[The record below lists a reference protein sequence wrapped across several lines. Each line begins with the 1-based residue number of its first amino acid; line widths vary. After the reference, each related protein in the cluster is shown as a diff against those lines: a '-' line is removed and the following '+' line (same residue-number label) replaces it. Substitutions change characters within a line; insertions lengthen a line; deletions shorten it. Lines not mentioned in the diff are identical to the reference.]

1 MDEKS
6 RYEQF
11 NEIAFEAYCKAAIEN
26 HRQGFSTALS
36 MPEYTAFT
44 VCLGSVLGRCNRL
57 FHSKILVIPGK
68 DFEGVLSVYIKTDKI
83 FQDVQ
88 KAFFFKQSFKKGIKL
103 CVLGVLIAA
112 ILSLPFHVAIL
123 AGGDCPSLGGSHIAH
138 DADGVIDEE

>member
-1 MDEKS
+1 MLGCLPEEVCTPGKLAIELIVQIISVSDD
-6 RYEQF
+6 YDGGTLQCVL
-11 NEIAFEAYCKAAIEN
+11 EIVGIEN
-26 HRQGFSTALS
+26 HGQGFPAALS

-88 KAFFFKQSFKKGIKL
+88 KAFFFK
-103 CVLGVLIAA
+103 
-112 ILSLPFHVAIL
+112 
-123 AGGDCPSLGGSHIAH
+123 
-138 DADGVIDEE
+138 